1 MAQQNLKFREQMN
14 IRRKF
19 QEDQRKI
26 ERDKV
31 SQMQYL
37 KKMFDNDMK
46 RQYNNFYSKNFFNQL
61 PNKFMMN
68 DIYKIL

>member
-1 MAQQNLKFREQMN
+1 MN

-46 RQYNNFYSKNFFNQL
+46 RQYNNFYSKNFYNQL

>member
-14 IRRKF
+14 ARRKF
-19 QEDQRKI
+19 QEELRKI

>member
-1 MAQQNLKFREQMN
+1 MN

-31 SQMQYL
+31 SQMRCL

>member
-1 MAQQNLKFREQMN
+1 MN

-46 RQYNNFYSKNFFNQL
+46 RQYNNFYSKNSIIMYL
-61 PNKFMMN
+61 K
-68 DIYKIL
+68 

>member
-1 MAQQNLKFREQMN
+1 MN

-61 PNKFMMN
+61 PN
-68 DIYKIL
+68 

>member
-1 MAQQNLKFREQMN
+1 MN

-37 KKMFDNDMK
+37 KRMYDNDMK
-46 RQYNNFYSKNFFNQL
+46 RQYKQYLDQQIVNQL